1 MQVINA
7 LVFVM
12 IAQKLNNRRDIFIT
26 RENYNFLMKKL
37 NMYKNMY
44 NAKFMRPYKE
54 GTLCVCTRH

>member
-37 NMYKNMY
+37 KY
-44 NAKFMRPYKE
+44 
-54 GTLCVCTRH
+54 V